1 MCITH
6 RRRAELLWFT
16 VRHRRRAELLWFT
29 VRHRRRAELLWFT
42 IRHRRRAELLW
53 FTARHRR
60 RAELLWF
67 TTDLRRDLRQD
78 LRQDLRHPPRRDLR
92 QAVRERINNRGHIK
106 CLRLLRTPP
115 SMRPPISGVERQDT
129 FSRNTLFTGV
139 PFFSVPLRRFVT
151 KTHISFVLEISGNY
165 IDFYWR
171 HLQNRCRN

>member
-1 MCITH
+1 MCIT
-6 RRRAELLWFT
+6 
-16 VRHRRRAELLWFT
+16 
-29 VRHRRRAELLWFT
+29 HRRRAELLWFT

-67 TTDLRRDLRQD
+67 TVRHRRRAELLWFTTDLRRDLRQD
-78 LRQDLRHPPRRDLR
+78 LRQDPRQDLRRDPRQDLRQDLR

-106 CLRLLRTPP
+106 CLRLLRTPL

-165 IDFYWR
+165 IDFYW
-171 HLQNRCRN
+171 